1 MSKKWLEL
9 VNVSQNNL
17 KNIDQRIP
25 LKEITI
31 ITGVSGSGKSSL
43 AFDTVYAEGQRRFIE
58 VMNLYVRNILYK
70 LPDVPVFDSIEG
82 LSPTVGLKQSDRRSI
97 SFRST
102 VGTIS
107 EIYDFL
113 RLIYTNCGSIFCPE
127 CNIELNSLSDE
138 EICKIINNK
147 FEGEKIIILTPA
159 VVDRKGEYR
168 ELFEKAAK
176 TGFVRVYID
185 DREYLLP
192 EALNLKLD
200 RNKRHNIDFVV
211 DRIKV
216 KGEKFERI
224 LKALRLSARFNSTI
238 TKVLHNGKTY
248 YYNRKFL
255 CPSCSNGFVDISPR
269 LFSFN
274 SEYGMCR
281 DCDGRGL
288 VNDEVCPSCKG
299 NRLNKWATSV
309 KIADYNI
316 TEITALN
323 SIQLIDLF
331 KTCSIT
337 RNIEVFNKVFEGMS
351 SKLKIITDLGI
362 EYLEFSRPVKSI
374 SGGELQK
381 LLISRLVAGNMS
393 GLIYVFD
400 EPSIGLH
407 PEDCKSLKSFFLKL
421 KELGNTL
428 IIIEHEREI
437 MKMGDYFIDF
447 GIKAGLD
454 GGKVEFSGSKE
465 EFYKKKPVTCR
476 FLEEKH
482 EIRTPDFKANCGL
495 KVIKCSKNN
504 LNNIDVFLPKGRLT
518 CITGV
523 SGAGKSSLIDE
534 FIANFKKS
542 DSKRVRF
549 LKCKEEE
556 FKFIRIVDKEPIGRS
571 VRSTPVTYTGIFDG
585 IRKLYSNLE
594 YSKIK
599 GYKPADFSFNSNMS
613 RGRCEKCKGL
623 GRVNIEMKFLPSYS
637 ILCNECS
644 GKRFNSEIQRL
655 FYNGM
660 NISQVLEMTVTEARV
675 FFERNLIICQSL
687 EKMEKFGL
695 GYLCLGQP
703 SSTLSG
709 GEVQR
714 IKIVTE
720 LLGNQARDGIYIL
733 EEPTT
738 GLHFKDTKFLMDIC
752 MELKKKGNTIIII
765 DNTYE
770 ILVSSDWLIE
780 LGPGASKF
788 GGELVY
794 MGFPSELNKSKNS
807 LSYKYLIKNF
817 TISGNW

>member
-25 LKEITI
+25 LREITI

-43 AFDTVYAEGQRRFIE
+43 AFDTIYAEGQRRFIE

-70 LPDVPVFDSIEG
+70 LPDVPIFDSIEG

-102 VGTIS
+102 VGTVS

-113 RLIYTNCGSIFCPE
+113 RLIYTNCGSIYCPE
-127 CNIELNSLSDE
+127 CKIELTSLSDE
-138 EICKIINNK
+138 EICNIIRKK
-147 FEGEKIIILTPA
+147 FDGEKIVILTPA

-185 DREYLLP
+185 DQEYLLP

-216 KGEKFERI
+216 KGDKFDRI

-238 TKVLHNGKTY
+238 TKVLHGGKTY

-255 CPSCSNGFVDISPR
+255 CPECSNGFVDISPR

-281 DCDGRGL
+281 NCNGRG
-288 VNDEVCPSCKG
+288 VVEQEKCPSCNG

-309 KIADYNI
+309 KIGDCNI
-316 TEITALN
+316 TEITNYN
-323 SIQLIDLF
+323 SKQLLDLF
-331 KTCSIT
+331 RNCTIT
-337 RNIEVFNKVFEGMS
+337 RNKEVFDKVFEGLN
-351 SKLKIITDLGI
+351 SKLKIIMDLGI
-362 EYLEFSRPVKSI
+362 DYLEFSRPIKSI

-381 LLISRLVAGNMS
+381 LMISRLVAGNMS

-407 PEDCKSLKSFFLKL
+407 PEDCKSLKSFFSQL

-447 GIKAGLD
+447 GVKAGLE
-454 GGKVEFSGSKE
+454 GGKVVFSGCKE
-465 EFYKKKPVTCR
+465 DFFKTKPDTCK

-482 EIRTPDFKANCGL
+482 EIKKPDFKADCGL
-495 KVIKCSKNN
+495 SVRKCSKNN
-504 LNNIDVFLPKGRLT
+504 LKNINVFFPKGKLT

-523 SGAGKSSLIDE
+523 SGAGKSSLVEE
-534 FIANFKKS
+534 FLENFNVASRKQTLFKKCAG
-542 DSKRVRF
+542 DD
-549 LKCKEEE
+549 
-556 FKFIRIVDKEPIGRS
+556 FKFVRIVDKEPIGRS
-571 VRSTPVTYTGIFDG
+571 IRSTPATYTGIFDN
-585 IRKLYSNLE
+585 IRNLYSNLE
-594 YSKIK
+594 YAKIK
-599 GYKPADFSFNSNMS
+599 GFKPADFSFNSNMS

-623 GRVNIEMKFLPSYS
+623 GRVTIEMKFLPSYN
-637 ILCNECS
+637 ILCEECS

-655 FYNGM
+655 FYNGV
-660 NISQVLEMTVTEARV
+660 NISQVLEMTVTEAKI
-675 FFERNLIICQSL
+675 FFSRNLKIYKSL
-687 EKMEKFGL
+687 DKMEKFGL
-695 GYLCLGQP
+695 GYICLGQP

-720 LLGNQARDGIYIL
+720 LLGTQARDGIYIM

-738 GLHFKDTKFLMDIC
+738 GLHFKDTKFLLDIC
-752 MELKKKGNTIIII
+752 VELKEMGNTIIII

-770 ILVSSDWLIE
+770 ILVSSDWIIE
-780 LGPGASKF
+780 LGPGASAS
-788 GGELVY
+788 GGELVF
-794 MGFPSELNKSKNS
+794 MGFPAELHKSKNS

-817 TISGNW
+817 TISGKV